1 MVVATHT
8 AVAAKVVLVVAPRVD
23 ARGRVAASPV
33 VADLRL
39 DARVLAKLLKAASP
53 IQVREQ
59 PSDREQSSEAKHL
72 TAVPLAQR

>member
-33 VADLRL
+33 VADLPL
-39 DARVLAKLLKAASP
+39 DEKVPAKLLKAASP
-53 IQVREQ
+53 IQVRART
-59 PSDREQSSEAKHL
+59 SDREQSSEAEN
-72 TAVPLAQR
+72 